1 MTLGLLA
8 GAAER
13 LVEPRCVLCG
23 LHSPFISFCCQPGP
37 ASAEAAGQLFI
48 HGFPQEVYLE
58 LKSGPFQ
65 CPALPSPEPA
75 QLLQSG

>member
-8 GAAER
+8 GGAER

-23 LHSPFISFCCQPGP
+23 LHSPFISCCCHPGP
-37 ASAEAAGQLFI
+37 AWQRLQHRFI

-58 LKSGPFQ
+58 LKSDPSQ
-65 CPALPSPEPA
+65 SPALPSADPA